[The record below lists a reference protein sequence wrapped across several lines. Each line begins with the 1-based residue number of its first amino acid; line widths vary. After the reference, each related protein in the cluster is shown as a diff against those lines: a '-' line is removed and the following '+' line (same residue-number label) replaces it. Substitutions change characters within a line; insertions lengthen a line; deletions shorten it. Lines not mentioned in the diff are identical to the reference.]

1 MLAWMLYAITVSLL
15 LTCAATCAAHS
26 ARLRGHQS
34 RLIWAACLALSL
46 LIPAMIPSVSI
57 TLPSLS
63 PAPSAQ
69 PPRTIALRN
78 LAPNLVAP
86 AALIGALPE
95 PGLITGPLDAALP
108 RLWAAFSLLLAAA
121 AWANAT
127 LLRWRKRNWK
137 PATLA
142 GTPVLLADDAGP
154 ALAGLLSPK
163 IVVPAWLLKES
174 AETQRHVIAHE
185 RAHLAAGDTH
195 LLAAAIAILILM
207 PWNLPLWW
215 QLRALRL
222 AIETDCDARL
232 IAAGAEAARYA
243 ETLIFIG
250 EHRARRLSPAMA
262 MAEPVSTLEKR
273 IRLMLRPRSR
283 RTTLTLLPALAAAA
297 LTLGA
302 AGVNP
307 PNAGEQADL
316 GRLTGT
322 YQMGPGAV
330 LSVTQQDG
338 ALFVRLTGQPA
349 LRVLP
354 QGPATFTADSVGA
367 TFDFTLPET
376 GPATSVTLH
385 QNGQVIAMA
394 RVSEAQAHQIETA
407 TSDRIAR
414 NTPTPGSQAALTHL
428 VDGIIAGTPDY
439 DAMTPK
445 LADVIRAQLPTL
457 HDGIAALGP
466 VQSITFVRVGEQGQD
481 IYHVKQKQ
489 GDTTWRIVLARGK
502 IAGALV
508 RPAE

>member
-15 LTCAATCAAHS
+15 LTLAATCAAHS
-26 ARLRGHQS
+26 ARLRGQQS
-34 RLIWAACLALSL
+34 RFIWAACLALSL
-46 LIPAMIPSVSI
+46 LIPAVIPSVSV
-57 TLPSLS
+57 TLPRLS
-63 PAPSAQ
+63 PAPSVQ

-78 LAPNLVAP
+78 LAPTLVAP
-86 AALIGALPE
+86 ASLLATLPQ
-95 PGLITGPLDAALP
+95 PSLVATLNAALP
-108 RLWAAFSLLLAAA
+108 RIWAALSLLLAAA
-121 AWANAT
+121 ACANAAM
-127 LLRWRKRNWK
+127 LAWRKRSWT
-137 PATLA
+137 PANLA
-142 GTPVLLADDAGP
+142 GTPVLLTADAGP
-154 ALAGLLSPK
+154 ALAGLLFPK
-163 IVVPAWLLKES
+163 IVVPAWLLDES

-195 LLAAAIAILILM
+195 LLASALALLILM
-207 PWNLPLWW
+207 RWNLPLWW
-215 QLRALRL
+215 QLRGLRL

-232 IAAGAEAARYA
+232 IAAGAEPTRYA
-243 ETLIFIG
+243 ETLIGIG
-250 EHRARRLSPAMA
+250 EHRARPLSPAMA

-273 IRLMLRPRSR
+273 IRLMLRPRTR
-283 RTTLTLLPALAAAA
+283 RTTLTLVPALAAAA
-297 LTLGA
+297 LALGA
-302 AGVNP
+302 AGVSP
-307 PNAGEQADL
+307 PNAESPADL
-316 GRLTGT
+316 GRFTGT
-322 YQMGPGAV
+322 YQMGPSAV

-338 ALFVRLTGQPA
+338 ALFVRLTGQPS
-349 LRVLP
+349 LRVTP

-367 TFDFTLPET
+367 RFDFTLPDT

-414 NTPTPGSQAALTHL
+414 NTPAPGSQLALTHL

-445 LADVIRAQLPTL
+445 LAAVIRAQLPTL

-481 IYHVKQKQ
+481 IYRVKQKQ
-489 GDTTWRIVLARGK
+489 GDTTWRIVLAHGK